1 MKEAE
6 FIGKVNRFGS
16 EYSVYLNPADNQIRI
31 TDDRGNELK
40 CDTKNTKGPED
51 ILERVPIILQKI
63 GL

>member
-16 EYSVYLNPADNQIRI
+16 EYSVYLNPADDYIRI
-31 TDDRGNELK
+31 KDERGNELK
-40 CDTKNTKGPED
+40 CSTKKLKDNNS
-51 ILERVPIILQKI
+51 ILAHVPKILQSV

>member
-16 EYSVYLNPADNQIRI
+16 VYSVYLNPADNRIRI
-31 TDDRGNELK
+31 TDERGNELK
-40 CDTKNTKGPED
+40 CNTRSTKDKRS
-51 ILERVPIILQKI
+51 ILEHVPKILQSV

>member
-16 EYSVYLNPADNQIRI
+16 EYRVYLNPADNQIRI
-31 TDDRGNELK
+31 TDERGLELK
-40 CDTKNTKGPED
+40 CDSKNTKGTAD
-51 ILERVPIILQKI
+51 ILKRVPIILQKV